1 MKARQPEV
9 GLKMTKAKA
18 AGKNS
23 AVFTQ
28 GSTLRHVI
36 NMTSTGAIGL
46 IAIFLVDVINLY
58 YISLLGEQELAAAVG
73 YASTIMFFLVSI
85 SIGFSIASA
94 ALTAKA
100 LGAEDEKGAR
110 RNAGASLCYTMIMT
124 LIILAITYPLLPN
137 MLDLLGA
144 TGDTKQLALEFM
156 QISLPSFPLMALAM
170 SMSAFLRARGDAR
183 RAMYVTLSGGFAAL
197 ILDPIFIFGLDLGIH
212 GAAVAIIF
220 IRLILFCVGIHGAV
234 VVHKLIEIPTR
245 AELVSKIKPFYNIAV
260 PAMLTQLA
268 TPVGNAY
275 VTASVAEFGD
285 DAVAGWAIVG
295 RLMPLAFAAVF
306 ALSGAV
312 GPILSQ
318 NLGAKKFDRVNKT
331 MWDSLYCAFGFCAVM
346 WLVLALLWPQIA
358 SLFQASGDAT
368 ALIRFFCLFVAGSFV
383 FNGALFV
390 ANAAFNNLGFPLYST
405 FFNWGRATLGVIPFV
420 YIGKQWGPEGV
431 LAGWG
436 LGGII
441 FGIAS
446 VIVCFRA
453 LKKVPEREKQSGET
467 VPHIPA
473 ANSPF
478 TSGRGATHG

>member
-1 MKARQPEV
+1 M
-9 GLKMTKAKA
+9 GLKMTKAKPAGEKA
-18 AGKNS
+18 AI
-23 AVFTQ
+23 FTQ

-73 YASTIMFFLVSI
+73 YASTIMFFLVSV
-85 SIGFSIASA
+85 SIGFSIAST

-100 LGAEDEKGAR
+100 LGAEDVKGAR
-110 RNAGASLCYTMIMT
+110 RNAGASVFYTIVMT
-124 LIILAITYPLLPN
+124 LLILALTYPLLSN

-156 QISLPSFPLMALAM
+156 QISLPSLPLMALGMCMA
-170 SMSAFLRARGDAR
+170 SFLRAQGDAK

-197 ILDPIFIFGLDLGIH
+197 FLDPLFIFWFDLGVH
-212 GAAVAIIF
+212 GAAVSIIF
-220 IRLILFCVGIHGAV
+220 IRIILLSVGIYGAM
-234 VVHKLIEIPTR
+234 VVHKLIEMPTCS
-245 AELVSKIKPFYNIAV
+245 ELVGKIRPFSNIAL

-268 TPVGNAY
+268 TPIGNAY
-275 VTASVAEFGD
+275 VTASIAEFGD

-318 NLGAKKFDRVNKT
+318 NLGAKKYDRVNKA
-331 MWDSLYCAFGFCAVM
+331 MWDSLYFSLGFCLVM
-346 WLVLALLWPQIA
+346 WAVLAAFWPQIA
-358 SLFQASGDAT
+358 SLFQAAGDAA
-368 ALIRFFCLFVAGSFV
+368 ALVRFFCLFVAGSFI

-420 YIGKQWGPEGV
+420 YYGKQWGPEGV

-436 LGGII
+436 FGGII
-441 FGIAS
+441 FGILS
-446 VIVCFRA
+446 VVVCFRA
-453 LKKVPEREKQSGET
+453 LKKIPEREDHSSET